1 MENQT
6 IEKLLLLVS
15 MGSKENYSKIKGN
28 SPVTTHE
35 AATTED
41 RRIQKTHT

>member
-1 MENQT
+1 MEKQT
-6 IEKLLLLVS
+6 IEELLLVS

-35 AATTED
+35 AATED